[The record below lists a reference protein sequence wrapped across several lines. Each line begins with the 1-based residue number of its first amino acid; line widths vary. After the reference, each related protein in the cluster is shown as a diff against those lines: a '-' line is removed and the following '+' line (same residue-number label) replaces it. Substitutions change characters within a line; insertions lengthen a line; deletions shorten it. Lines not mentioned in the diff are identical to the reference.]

1 MIADQNSSAGNQQAV
16 ELRIKL
22 WDTARMAEL
31 VHRLQGDDQI
41 EAGGKRRSPVV
52 LFEIQQNKNGPV
64 LLGRG
69 AADTAVLARET
80 NRLRRVCVNSR
91 G

>member
-1 MIADQNSSAGNQQAV
+1 M
-16 ELRIKL
+16 
-22 WDTARMAEL
+22 TEL
-31 VHRLQGDDQI
+31 VHGLQRDDEI
-41 EAGGKRRSPVV
+41 EGGGNRRSPVV

-69 AADTAVLARET
+69 AADTTVLARET
-80 NRLRRVCVNSR
+80 NRVRRVCVNSH